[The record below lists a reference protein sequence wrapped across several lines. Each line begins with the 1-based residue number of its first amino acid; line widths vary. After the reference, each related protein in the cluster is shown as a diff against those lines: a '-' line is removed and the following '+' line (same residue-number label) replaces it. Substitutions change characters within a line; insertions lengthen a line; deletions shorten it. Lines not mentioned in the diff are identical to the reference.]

1 MKTRRER
8 TWKDWKNIMKQKR
21 QDNIDEFAK
30 AVDEELK
37 KYDPKDLNTDWH
49 DEWRD
54 AMEENSDE
62 EVA

>member
-1 MKTRRER
+1 ML
-8 TWKDWKNIMKQKR
+8 TWKELI
-21 QDNIDEFAK
+21 AK
-30 AVDEELK
+30 IVK

-54 AMEENSDE
+54 AMKNDDSDK